1 MRVLSH
7 PRIPKGGSNPLPPP
21 KKKSNDT
28 LFISYFCINN
38 MYFSACRHTEEINVI
53 ASTRSISAC
62 WLAGVQDLIKQ
73 LSESSQNN
81 LQELV

>member
-1 MRVLSH
+1 
-7 PRIPKGGSNPLPPP
+7 
-21 KKKSNDT
+21 
-28 LFISYFCINN
+28 
-38 MYFSACRHTEEINVI
+38 MYFSACKHTEEINVI